1 MPSQTPKKAKY
12 RIQLSK
18 RPCTLKMGWMMTRFG
33 MLIHLLYYNIYK
45 II

>member
-1 MPSQTPKKAKY
+1 MHVEDGMDDD
-12 RIQLSK
+12 RMIE
-18 RPCTLKMGWMMTRFG
+18 W

>member
-12 RIQLSK
+12 RIQFPK
-18 RPCTLKMGWMMTRFG
+18 GPCTLKMGWMMIEW
-33 MLIHLLYYNIYK
+33 MPIHLLYYNIYK